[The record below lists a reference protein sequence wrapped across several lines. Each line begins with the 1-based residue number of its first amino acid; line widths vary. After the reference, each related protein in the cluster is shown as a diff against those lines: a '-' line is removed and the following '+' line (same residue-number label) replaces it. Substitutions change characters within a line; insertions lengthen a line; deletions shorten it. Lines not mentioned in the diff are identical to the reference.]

1 MARYLLEIYTPNRV
15 DALERTRSL
24 ARSLSR
30 SRGVRYVRT
39 ILVPED
45 ETCFHLVEATSAEA
59 VRAAAGEASV
69 PVERIAEA
77 VEISRRNLKEES

>member
-15 DALERTRSL
+15 DALERARSL
-24 ARSLSR
+24 ARSR
-30 SRGVRYVRT
+30 SRGVRYLRT

-59 VRAAAGEASV
+59 VRAAASEASV

-77 VEISRRNLKEES
+77 VEISRRNLKEEP

>member
-15 DALERTRSL
+15 EALDRARSL
-24 ARSLSR
+24 ARSR
-30 SRGVRYVRT
+30 AGGVRYLRT

-45 ETCFHLVEATSAEA
+45 ETCFHLLEATSAEA
-59 VRAAAGEASV
+59 IRAAAREASV

-77 VEISRRNLKEES
+77 VEISRRDLKEEP